1 LPLSAKIAEIR
12 DHNIDPLDYMGEDY
26 VRKEE
31 REKIRE
37 IEKRR
42 TIDRERERKR
52 MNMWTKKRNVT
63 RKYFLHTQCRT
74 IRPGV
79 ARFFLVQ
86 HTKTWENKPNDHKIG
101 MFGLK
106 RYHLATLIRPRVA
119 EKN

>member
-52 MNMWTKKRNVT
+52 MNMWTKKKKCDKKV
-63 RKYFLHTQCRT
+63 FSAH
-74 IRPGV
+74 PM
-79 ARFFLVQ
+79 
-86 HTKTWENKPNDHKIG
+86 PNDSSRSCQIFLGPTYQNMGK
-101 MFGLK
+101 
-106 RYHLATLIRPRVA
+106 
-119 EKN
+119 